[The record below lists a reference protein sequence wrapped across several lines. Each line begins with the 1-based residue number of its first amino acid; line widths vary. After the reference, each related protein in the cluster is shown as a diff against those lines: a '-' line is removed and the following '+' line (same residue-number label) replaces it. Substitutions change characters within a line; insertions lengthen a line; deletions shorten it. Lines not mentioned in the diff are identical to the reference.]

1 MSRIP
6 NSVVGDAVTST
17 ESWDTLEALVSV
29 GNRMAGQAGEAEGAE
44 IIADAFERGG
54 AREVE
59 INEFEI
65 PGWWRGSSS
74 LSVGGET
81 LAADHEVIALPG
93 TPSGEAT
100 GELVDVGYGLAENF
114 EERDLDGKIVMASS
128 ETPEGHG
135 RWIHRMEKYVCAANA
150 GAVGFVFRN
159 HVEGCLPPTGEIGYH
174 NRPGPIPAVG
184 VSKEVGTR
192 LLREHAAEGN
202 EGEEDSGSET
212 TISVE
217 CRNEPTNSRNVE
229 AVVGPDTE
237 KEVLVTAHV
246 DAHDISEG
254 ANDNGA
260 GSALVAEI
268 GRLLEQVEL
277 ACRVRL
283 ITFGSEEIG
292 LYGAYHAAETHD
304 LESIKCV
311 INIDGAGNSR
321 NLGVG
326 TNGFTELGDA
336 FEEVTDEMRLPL
348 SMHER
353 ISPHGDQWAFVQE
366 GVPSVMAY
374 SRSEGSGRGW
384 GHTHADTLDK
394 LDIRDLRA
402 IALALSNVVVA
413 VAEEDREIPHKSRE
427 QIRDEIDEG
436 YVEEL
441 KLGGR
446 WPYDE

>member
-6 NSVVGDAVTST
+6 ESVVGDAYTSA
-17 ESWDTLEALVSV
+17 ESWETLESLVAV
-29 GNRMAGQAGEAEGAE
+29 RNRMAGQEGETEGARVV
-44 IIADAFERGG
+44 ADAFERAS

-74 LSVGGET
+74 LDIGDET
-81 LAADHEVIALPG
+81 LTAPHEVIALPG
-93 TPSGEAT
+93 TPSGDAT
-100 GELVDVGYGLAENF
+100 GELVDVGYGLPEDF
-114 EERDLDGKIVMASS
+114 EERDLDGKIAVASS

-135 RWIHRMEKYVCAANA
+135 RWIHRMEKYAGAADA

-159 HVEGCLPPTGEIGYH
+159 HIEGCLPPTGEVGYH

-184 VSKEVGTR
+184 VSAEIGAR
-192 LLREHAAEGN
+192 LRREC
-202 EGEEDSGSET
+202 EGESAT
-212 TISVE
+212 LSVD
-217 CRNEPTNSRNVE
+217 CRNELTNSRNVE
-229 AVVGPDTE
+229 AIVGPDTDD
-237 KEVLVTAHV
+237 EVLVTAHV

-268 GRLLEQVEL
+268 GRLLGQVEL
-277 ACRVRL
+277 DTRVRL
-283 ITFGSEEIG
+283 VTFGSEEIG
-292 LYGAYHAAETHD
+292 LYGAYHWAETHD
-304 LESIKCV
+304 LDSVKCV
-311 INIDGAGNSR
+311 VNIDGAGNSR

-326 TNGFTELGDA
+326 TNGFDEPRDT
-336 FEEVTDEMRLPL
+336 FEEVTDNLRVPL
-348 SMHER
+348 STR
-353 ISPHGDQWAFVQE
+353 DGISPHGDQWAFVQE
-366 GVPSVMAY
+366 GVPAVMAY

-402 IALALSNVVVA
+402 LALVLTNVVVA
-413 VAEEDREIPHKSRE
+413 LAEDGRKIPHKSRE
-427 QIRDEIDEG
+427 DIKDEIDEG

-441 KLGGR
+441 KIGGR

>member
-1 MSRIP
+1 MSRLP
-6 NSVVGDAVTST
+6 KSVVGDAVTST
-17 ESWDTLEALVSV
+17 ESWETLEALVSV
-29 GNRMAGQAGEAEGAE
+29 GNRMAGQAGEADGAQV
-44 IIADAFERGG
+44 IVDAFKRGG

-59 INEFEI
+59 IDEFEI

-74 LSVGGET
+74 LAVGDET
-81 LAADHEVIALPG
+81 LTADHEAIALPG

-100 GELVDVGYGLAENF
+100 GEFVDVGYGLAEDF
-114 EERDLDGKIVMASS
+114 EERDLDGKVVMASS
-128 ETPEGHG
+128 ETPDDHG
-135 RWIHRMEKYVCAANA
+135 RWIHRMEKYASAADA

-159 HVEGCLPPTGEIGYH
+159 HVEGCLPPTGEVGYH
-174 NRPGPIPAVG
+174 NRPGPIPAIG
-184 VSKEVGTR
+184 VSAEIGAR
-192 LLREHAAEGN
+192 LLREHDRGD
-202 EGEEDSGSET
+202 EERGDEAT
-212 TISVE
+212 VTVD
-217 CRNEPTNSRNVE
+217 CRNELTNSRNVE
-229 AVVGPDTE
+229 TVVGPDTE
-237 KEVLVTAHV
+237 EEVLVTAHV

-268 GRLLEQVEL
+268 GRLLRQVEL
-277 ACRVRL
+277 DTRVRL
-283 ITFGSEEIG
+283 VTFGSEEIG
-292 LYGAYHAAETHD
+292 LYGAYHWAEAHD
-304 LESIKCV
+304 LESVKCV

-321 NLGVG
+321 NIGVG
-326 TNGFTELGDA
+326 TNGFTELGGT
-336 FEEVTDEMRLPL
+336 FEEVTDGMRVPL
-348 SMHER
+348 STHEG

-402 IALALSNVVVA
+402 LALVLSNVVVA
-413 VAEEDREIPHKSRE
+413 VAESEREIPHKSRE
-427 QIRDEIDEG
+427 EIREEIDEG

-441 KLGGR
+441 KTGGR